1 MFAIVQTGGK
11 QYNVTEGDIIKVE
24 KLSNAVGD
32 KINLEV
38 LLVSSDNKVVAGTP
52 TVKGAEVTAE
62 VLSHGKG
69 DKIVV
74 YKYKPK
80 KNERKKQG
88 HRQPWTDE
96 GSDIVC
102 SAVSTATQMAVC
114 GINEVLKLNTETKIK
129 DGYLKFGLSKQDYN
143 NEQAQFILKTMFKTL
158 QDITRQYGDYV
169 KMEVKRDVY

>member
-1 MFAIVQTGGK
+1 MFAI
-11 QYNVTEGDIIKVE
+11 VTEGDIIKVE

-88 HRQPWTDE
+88 HRQPWTE
-96 GSDIVC
+96 LKIV
-102 SAVSTATQMAVC
+102 S
-114 GINEVLKLNTETKIK
+114 IK
-129 DGYLKFGLSKQDYN
+129 
-143 NEQAQFILKTMFKTL
+143 M
-158 QDITRQYGDYV
+158 
-169 KMEVKRDVY
+169 

>member
-11 QYNVTEGDIIKVE
+11 QYNVTEGDVIKVE
-24 KLSNAVGD
+24 KLPNAVGD
-32 KINLEV
+32 KVSLEV
-38 LLVSSDNKVVAGTP
+38 LLVSDGAKTVAGTP

-88 HRQPWTDE
+88 HRQPWTE
-96 GSDIVC
+96 
-102 SAVSTATQMAVC
+102 
-114 GINEVLKLNTETKIK
+114 LKIASIK
-129 DGYLKFGLSKQDYN
+129 
-143 NEQAQFILKTMFKTL
+143 M
-158 QDITRQYGDYV
+158 
-169 KMEVKRDVY
+169 

>member
-32 KINLEV
+32 KISLEV
-38 LLVSSDNKVVAGTP
+38 LLVSDGNKTVAGTP

-88 HRQPWTDE
+88 HRQPWTE
-96 GSDIVC
+96 
-102 SAVSTATQMAVC
+102 
-114 GINEVLKLNTETKIK
+114 LKIASIK
-129 DGYLKFGLSKQDYN
+129 
-143 NEQAQFILKTMFKTL
+143 M
-158 QDITRQYGDYV
+158 
-169 KMEVKRDVY
+169 

>member
-1 MFAIVQTGGK
+1 MFAIIETGGK

-32 KINLEV
+32 KVKFEV
-38 LLVSSDNKVVAGTP
+38 LMISDGKKLVAGTP

-74 YKYKPK
+74 FKYKPK

-88 HRQPWTDE
+88 HRQPF
-96 GSDIVC
+96 
-102 SAVSTATQMAVC
+102 TQ
-114 GINEVLKLNTETKIK
+114 LKIISIK
-129 DGYLKFGLSKQDYN
+129 K
-143 NEQAQFILKTMFKTL
+143 
-158 QDITRQYGDYV
+158 
-169 KMEVKRDVY
+169 